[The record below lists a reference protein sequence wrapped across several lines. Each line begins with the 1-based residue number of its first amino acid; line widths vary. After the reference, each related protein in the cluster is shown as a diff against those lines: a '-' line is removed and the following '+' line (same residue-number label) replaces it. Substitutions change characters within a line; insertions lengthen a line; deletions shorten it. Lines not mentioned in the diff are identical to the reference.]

1 MDIVNCSKFRVSVY
15 QEHKVTGLPPTREL
29 RYTHYLSGDGGG
41 RQWNHSLK
49 IGLTTCHLKWR
60 SNAELTETPQGR
72 APARDGR

>member
-1 MDIVNCSKFRVSVY
+1 MDIINCSKFRLSVY

-49 IGLTTCHLKWR
+49 IGLITCHFKWR
-60 SNAELTETPQGR
+60 SNAALTSEH
-72 APARDGR
+72 AEEK